1 MPNNPD
7 RQTLRKKVI
16 ALNQRKHEA
25 PTSGSLRKKIHILVE
40 FPHPELESIVVEWEN
55 MAPSIFVQVKRNSD
69 EPLQFPGKRADW
81 EQEKPAVSKEPA
93 ELSGILKNFIDPA
106 TGLRFSDYAFNVDIV
121 FSARAFSLLQPEP
134 DLVLPAQSLWEC
146 RAEALAEMKIRDAP
160 NAFIK
165 PLS

>member
-1 MPNNPD
+1 
-7 RQTLRKKVI
+7 VI
-16 ALNQRKHEA
+16 ALNQRKHQPPA
-25 PTSGSLRKKIHILVE
+25 SGSLRKKIHILVE
-40 FPHPELESIVVEWEN
+40 FPHPELESVVIEWEN
-55 MAPSIFVQVKRNSD
+55 MPPSIFVQVKRNVE

-81 EQEKPAVSKEPA
+81 EQAKPSASTEPT
-93 ELSGILKNFIDPA
+93 ELSGVLKNFIDPA

-121 FSARAFSLLQPEP
+121 FSSRAFSLLQPEP

-160 NAFIK
+160 SAFLK